1 MGKMNKQ
8 TEPLVSVIMPVF
20 NSQGFL
26 EQAVHSILAQTHK
39 NFELIIVDDGS
50 KDASWD
56 IATKLGKT
64 DGRIHLIQLGKNQG
78 ISTTCNTGLKI
89 AKGKYIARMD
99 ADDVSLPDRLSRQ
112 VKFMETHPDIG
123 VLGGGMRY
131 MAESGELLGIPPQF
145 FGDLAIRWNLL
156 FETPF
161 FHPTVILRKS
171 ILDAYGLQYDPSY
184 SRGAEDYELW
194 SRLLPVTKGENLQ
207 DTVLYYRL
215 HPNSNTHRHVNLEY
229 ENVINISARAIKSCL
244 PGAAVSLQEVVD
256 LQKALIGELPLEK
269 RQRARRIQVYF
280 KIWDEFRRTHAGNT
294 DLPGLETDAIAWAAR
309 MILYPP
315 FQPDALHALL
325 FLTKKDWRWPFY
337 LLRNIPY
344 YVARRQIG

>member
-1 MGKMNKQ
+1 MNKQ

-26 EQAVHSILAQTHK
+26 EQAIHSILEQTHK

-50 KDASWD
+50 KDESWD
-56 IATKLGKT
+56 IATRLGKT
-64 DGRIHLIQLGKNQG
+64 DARIHLIQLGKNQG
-78 ISTTCNTGLKI
+78 ISATCNTGLKI

-112 VKFMETHPDIG
+112 VKFMEAHPDIG

-171 ILDAYGLQYDPSY
+171 LLDEYGLQYDPSY

-229 ENVINISARAIKSCL
+229 KNVMNISARAIRNDFLHFIYGITKCDGMSVTTQAGIFCR
-244 PGAAVSLQEVVD
+244 
-256 LQKALIGELPLEK
+256 KAIGIKCHTFFQHIGVFK
-269 RQRARRIQVYF
+269 R
-280 KIWDEFRRTHAGNT
+280 KT
-294 DLPGLETDAIAWAAR
+294 
-309 MILYPP
+309 
-315 FQPDALHALL
+315 
-325 FLTKKDWRWPFY
+325 
-337 LLRNIPY
+337 
-344 YVARRQIG
+344 